1 MKIEQY
7 LALSILSYSKSLSS
21 FASSGE
27 KPSIEALIKQGKIDN
42 YRHSDG
48 SIYLECKPLLSHT
61 LTPHQRYNLQ
71 NKKNNSIVLHL
82 CYNSRVAKNRGCWEK
97 RICPRRN

>member
-21 FASSGE
+21 FASSSGE
-27 KPSIEALIKQGKIDN
+27 PSIEALIKQGKIDN

-48 SIYLECKPLLSHT
+48 SISPECNPLLSHT
-61 LTPHQRYNLQ
+61 LTTHQRYNLQ
-71 NKKNNSIVLHL
+71 NKNTYTPHHL
-82 CYNSRVAKNRGCWEK
+82 CNIPAGVRSCMPKCMRLLL
-97 RICPRRN
+97 

>member
-7 LALSILSYSKSLSS
+7 LALSTLSYSTSLSS
-21 FASSGE
+21 FAFSRE

-48 SIYLECKPLLSHT
+48 SISLERKPLSS
-61 LTPHQRYNLQ
+61 LTP
-71 NKKNNSIVLHL
+71 
-82 CYNSRVAKNRGCWEK
+82 
-97 RICPRRN
+97 

>member
-21 FASSGE
+21 FASSSGE
-27 KPSIEALIKQGKIDN
+27 PSIEALIKQGKIDN

-48 SIYLECKPLLSHT
+48 STFSRTQALLLPCIPT
-61 LTPHQRYNLQ
+61 THQRYNLQ
-71 NKKNNSIVLHL
+71 NKKNNSMFCICAIIVT
-82 CYNSRVAKNRGCWEK
+82 
-97 RICPRRN
+97 

>member
-21 FASSGE
+21 FAFNGE

-42 YRHSDG
+42 YCHSDG
-48 SIYLECKPLLSHT
+48 SISLECKPLFSLI
-61 LTPHQRYNLQ
+61 P
-71 NKKNNSIVLHL
+71 
-82 CYNSRVAKNRGCWEK
+82 
-97 RICPRRN
+97 

>member
-21 FASSGE
+21 FASSSGE
-27 KPSIEALIKQGKIDN
+27 PSIEALIKQGKIDN

-48 SIYLECKPLLSHT
+48 SIYLECNPSPLSYLDTSST
-61 LTPHQRYNLQ
+61 LRL
-71 NKKNNSIVLHL
+71 
-82 CYNSRVAKNRGCWEK
+82 AE
-97 RICPRRN
+97 